1 MSDGSQVRNT
11 RIVYVEPNDAY
22 RASTTTSDGIKI
34 NKTLTPPLEDMCI
47 SFNLTAYVFSRTKP
61 KVSASKE
68 FFDTNNIRQWFNLE
82 WKTKEVNDLEK
93 EGKGKP
99 FSFLSGVNYGTD
111 DNPKEYLTTY
121 YTDISYENYGTNK
134 IVEGLGVESIQVS
147 FESWYTPTVTIK
159 FVDVRGS
166 AIFGNEEAIH
176 DKQGNLTADN
186 VFGCFMTI
194 PYPLFRLQIKGFLG
208 KPVTYQL
215 TCSDCKFDYNPR
227 TGNVE
232 ATVQFIGYT
241 YSLLTDIPIKYIV
254 AAPYMT
260 YVGQDYWDA
269 HKSSADWA
277 LDNGSQPPKLFDF
290 FQEIE
295 AALNMN
301 ATPSEEVSDEANQVA
316 RYNTE
321 KTALRDLLKAQQE
334 FVTAYLKLFSGYYD
348 NANDEGY
355 RQIVCFRKNKLEAGV
370 DDTTFEDMQEKYR
383 SFKTL
388 HDSYNADYASTALS
402 NDLLPDMGL
411 GKDKC
416 DYPNADNHHAFTIEY
431 KDGMVRTDVKFFKLT
446 NSGKTVNLQNIQD
459 YTWGKS
465 QKLIKENAQ
474 KLLKSGLTNPFD
486 SVVEEYCYI
495 LDLNVYT
502 NKIQS
507 RIDELNIKTHNT
519 QRRIDNQAEAQF
531 LTKIGFRPDIGN
543 VFKILMCHLET
554 FVHVMYHAAG
564 DIIDQANRGERSFAK
579 LGLQGAQNTD
589 YKDGVTKVGPW
600 PGVYKH
606 DTSNNS
612 SVSSNDS
619 DRTLAWV
626 GDFSNDFIEID
637 VVEGI
642 FGAVLRLMEEKYN
655 NTGSE
660 PDSNLYPFLPT
671 DLEMSSPFVDVRIEN
686 TIDNMAAQLAQR
698 GATLFGLLNG
708 SNISDE
714 MAAMMGRADAY
725 NYFLAFG
732 SAIAIEQDILNRVG
746 QNNLADVLVGIAM
759 CDSTYNSFGSL
770 NQNTGETHFCFEVD
784 NPVAY
789 GGMEREKRQPL
800 LRAEGNKFKYVYYG
814 LKQRDGN
821 ETIGAISSYVR
832 SNYRTD
838 RAIEFNEDHHEI
850 VYKSQSHTIEPKS
863 CVHAGNSKKALKTV
877 SALSKP
883 DDYIEKYVNRAMFNI
898 ITDDSKIARLEAID
912 KTARSGSLH
921 VGTYDVSED
930 FSALADRYWKVRDK
944 DVSHFFAKKSGY
956 GYYYL
961 SETIPNR
968 FTAAE
973 NVPEYNPEPAKRA
986 TLNDEGAWTVT
997 DNENKP
1003 LSVPATVVVSPN
1015 NESFLVSLFTH
1026 SFYYLQNEITD
1037 EATRKKVKMLLFLH
1051 AQWWSKDVMECFKS
1065 SNGCMEAV
1073 PYGYLLLLG
1082 GLLWRKRQSAD
1093 PIKYSASGHSWKT
1106 NTKDKTF
1113 FYKNDDNELAPRFLH
1128 NSTSTNYNIT
1138 VLSLLGGEYYPD
1150 INIQNQLIRLFE
1162 DFVDTNFTLISG
1174 YELQHNNGGKFKSC
1188 TATEINKDI
1197 IEYRKYR
1204 NEVKALDSY
1213 KEKSVASGAEY
1224 IKAHLNGN
1232 LPEIWSKYGYSGY
1245 SPDVV
1250 NGTTP
1255 TGDRPVI
1262 LYYKSDDSAIQGL
1275 YDKLLSKCVV
1285 ANVTHQ
1291 PLFENGAGKD
1301 ITFSASTYRRYVSS
1315 FVETLKKVVEN
1326 NQNSILQSDGKSS
1339 QGEGKDLR
1347 EFRMGIYYYCK
1358 ALWENWLVGENES
1371 SFDVNPFFKDN
1382 FIFIDSFYRNIYSQ
1396 LPMNCEHLVTIYN
1409 GSSDTTSL
1417 FSYMSNLI
1425 SKQRCI
1431 FFAVPDYIGFQG
1443 DDADYERM
1451 ADVFRPIPYQEMKKE
1466 LETSNKFVIIYTHKP
1481 SEHLYTEAN
1490 EFRWDGFDIWAAD
1503 GKSGEVE
1510 NNPPMIFKSDTLNP
1524 NPTGD
1529 YHVPSFGVA
1538 VNRQENTIFKNI
1550 SLTNRNP
1557 VQTEAAM
1564 VALSNIL
1571 DRAKNRSGAVTF
1583 HGQDMYNVFSSYS
1596 YQAEIEMMGD
1606 AQIQPLMYFQLLNVP
1621 MWRGTYMIFNVQHN
1635 MTPGNMSTKFKGMKL
1650 CATPIPFAAS
1660 YLTFLTPSD
1669 RDGYGISQGRGG
1681 YSGGVISLDSD
1692 YPKVDLNSAK
1702 DHFHDYPTYRPGV
1715 PLAMDD
1721 NKTTGLPVNQT
1732 LRKLFNAIVDE
1743 VEALGEGWTLHLIST
1758 GRGAGDLGNHS
1769 QGDAIDI
1776 CVTRDNGKTRIP
1788 RLGYQPEL
1796 LKVVDIIACNHLD
1809 VAGRVAIECG
1819 LPRQVLGKTGEALYK
1834 FDMLH
1839 LETNIAH
1846 SNSTKGGRQASTQ
1859 FPMWEWKNGAGST
1872 YTSNKTKGADFIK
1885 MAPPEFHAI
1894 AHRFYLKGGAQ
1905 EVIKRFPNYGN
1916 NQTIIDEFFNEF
1928 NTDSEVSGS
1937 ATFERWWN
1945 WTVSFE
1951 GKVKG
1956 DNKDYCGITPSARRS
1971 YEKYKGLASGA
1982 ANSLSAKTVGKGAF
1996 WDQFNLDKIKDP
2008 NVAIL
2013 CGWCVYWG
2021 NTTVIKRGLNGERN
2035 VADDVLPW
2043 FIGRQGKKGAC
2054 YSTLTPQDIDAINNT
2069 SNQKEL
2075 FNHIKYLLGRAIS
2088 TVVVNETWNGQK
2100 LSGPAGKVYSGYNRR
2115 WRSLEYNNIRNA
2127 DSVSQSEAKM
2137 ISAEELN
2144 KLWS

>member
-1 MSDGSQVRNT
+1 MSDESKVRNT
-11 RIVYVEPNDAY
+11 RIIYVEPNDAY
-22 RASTTTSDGIKI
+22 RASSTASDGTKI
-34 NKTLTPPLEDMCI
+34 EKTLTPPLEDMCI

-61 KVSASKE
+61 KVSAGKE
-68 FFDTNNIRQWFNLE
+68 FFDTDNIRQWFNLE

-99 FSFLSGVNYGTD
+99 FSFLSGVNYGTE

-121 YTDISYENYGTNK
+121 YTDISYENYGTSK

-159 FVDVRGS
+159 FIDVRGS

-194 PYPLFRLQIKGFLG
+194 PYPLFKLQIKGFLG

-241 YSLLTDIPIKYIV
+241 YSLLTDIPIKYII

-277 LDNGSQPPKLFDF
+277 LDNGSQPPKLFNF

-295 AALNMN
+295 AALNMK
-301 ATPSEEVSDEANQVA
+301 ASPSDEVSDEANQVA

-321 KTALRDLLKAQQE
+321 RTALRDLLKAQQE

-355 RQIVCFRKNKLEAGV
+355 RQVVCFRKNELKAGV
-370 DDTTFEDMQEKYR
+370 DDATFENMQEKYR

-416 DYPNADNHHAFTIEY
+416 EYPNSDNHHAFIIEY
-431 KDGMVRTDVKFFKLT
+431 KDGMVRKDVKFFKLT
-446 NSGKTVNLQNIQD
+446 EGGKQVNLQNIQD

-486 SVVEEYCYI
+486 STVEAYCYV
-495 LDLNVYT
+495 LDLNVYA

-507 RIDELNIKTHNT
+507 RIDDLNIKIHNT
-519 QRRIDNQAEAQF
+519 QRSIDNQAEAQF

-626 GDFSNDFIEID
+626 GDFSNDFIEMD

-642 FGAVLRLMEEKYN
+642 FGAVLRLMEEKYK

-671 DLEMSSPFVDVRIEN
+671 DLELSSPFVDVRIDN

-698 GATLFGLLNG
+698 GATLFGLMNG
-708 SNISDE
+708 SNISEE

-759 CDSTYNSFGSL
+759 CDSTYDSFGSL
-770 NQNTGETHFCFEVD
+770 NQNTGETRFCFETD
-784 NPVAY
+784 KPVAY
-789 GGMEREKRQPL
+789 GGMEREGRHPL
-800 LRAEGNKFKYVYYG
+800 IKAEDNNFKYVYYG

-821 ETIGAISSYVR
+821 ETIGAIPSYVR

-838 RAIEFNEDHHEI
+838 RAIEFKGDHHEV

-863 CVHAGNSKKALKTV
+863 CVHAGNSKKILRTQ
-877 SALSKP
+877 SDLSKP
-883 DDYIEKYVNRAMFNI
+883 DDYVEKYVNRAMFNI
-898 ITDDSKIARLEAID
+898 ITDGSKIARLEAID
-912 KTARSGSLH
+912 KNTRSGSLQ
-921 VGTYDVSED
+921 VGTYEVTED
-930 FSALADRYWKVRDK
+930 FSSLADRFWKVRDK
-944 DVSHFFAKKSGY
+944 DVSRFFAKKSGR

-986 TLNDEGAWTVT
+986 TLNDEGEWEVE
-997 DNENKP
+997 DNESKP

-1015 NESFLVSLFTH
+1015 NESLLISLFTH

-1037 EATRKKVKMLLFLH
+1037 EVVRKKVKMLLFLH
-1051 AQWWSKDVMECFKS
+1051 AQWWSNDVMECFKS

-1082 GLLWRKRQSAD
+1082 GLLWRKRQTTD
-1093 PIKYSASGHSWKT
+1093 PIKYSASGHSWKA

-1128 NSTSTNYNIT
+1128 SSASTNYGIS

-1162 DFVDTNFTLISG
+1162 EFVDTNFTLISG
-1174 YELQHNNGGKFKSC
+1174 YELQHNDGGKFKSC
-1188 TATEINKDI
+1188 TATQINKDI
-1197 IEYRKYR
+1197 TEYRKFR
-1204 NEVKALDSY
+1204 NEVKTLDLY

-1224 IKAHLNGN
+1224 IKAHLDGC

-1262 LYYKSDDSAIQGL
+1262 LYYKSDDSVIQGL

-1285 ANVTHQ
+1285 TNITHQ

-1301 ITFSASTYRRYVSS
+1301 ITFSASIYRRYVNS
-1315 FVETLKKVVEN
+1315 FVETLKKTVEN
-1326 NQNSILQSDGKSS
+1326 NQNSILQSNGKSS

-1358 ALWENWLVGENES
+1358 SLWENWLVGENEG

-1417 FSYMSNLI
+1417 FSYISNLI

-1431 FFAVPDYIGFQG
+1431 FFAVPDYIGFKG

-1451 ADVFRPIPYQEMKKE
+1451 ADVFRPVPYQEMKKE

-1481 SEHLYTEAN
+1481 SEHLYTDAS

-1529 YHVPSFGVA
+1529 YHVPSFGVS

-1596 YQAEIEMMGD
+1596 YQAEIEMMGN
-1606 AQIQPLMYFQLLNVP
+1606 AQIQPLMYFQLLNIP

-1650 CATPIPFAAS
+1650 CATPIPFATS
-1660 YLTFLTPSD
+1660 YMTYLTPND
-1669 RDGYGISQGRGG
+1669 RGYGISDGNGGFMGDGIYLQAEYQELSHKEDYYHMSENRGSGVTDEVKVGGRT
-1681 YSGGVISLDSD
+1681 I
-1692 YPKVDLNSAK
+1692 
-1702 DHFHDYPTYRPGV
+1702 
-1715 PLAMDD
+1715 
-1721 NKTTGLPVNQT
+1721 KTNET
-1732 LRKLFNAIVDE
+1732 LINLFNDLYEEIK
-1743 VEALGEGWTLHLIST
+1743 ALDEGWNIYVTNATVSTYSNSRSQHLK
-1758 GRGAGDLGNHS
+1758 
-1769 QGDAIDI
+1769 GDAIDI
-1776 CVTRDNGKTRIP
+1776 QIKKDGVVHNKSSEKP
-1788 RLGYQPEL
+1788 SPEL
-1796 LKVVDIIACNHLD
+1796 IKVIDMIYSIPKHRAVCGQVLLEYRFGEHTKFAEQGDAKHMYNVLHIALNSSCAQGGTTHNHIEVKICDAGGENAPTGDYFLQHVSLSFVS
-1809 VAGRVAIECG
+1809 VASRAYRSVGG
-1819 LPRQVLGKTGEALYK
+1819 LPLVRKEFYNFNSCDDTKSKELFDKVSTGYGAA
-1834 FDMLH
+1834 FD
-1839 LETNIAH
+1839 
-1846 SNSTKGGRQASTQ
+1846 
-1859 FPMWEWKNGAGST
+1859 
-1872 YTSNKTKGADFIK
+1872 
-1885 MAPPEFHAI
+1885 
-1894 AHRFYLKGGAQ
+1894 
-1905 EVIKRFPNYGN
+1905 
-1916 NQTIIDEFFNEF
+1916 
-1928 NTDSEVSGS
+1928 
-1937 ATFERWWN
+1937 RWWS
-1945 WTVSFE
+1945 WSKSWE
-1951 GKVKG
+1951 GKKADLSEIYGWTKDAETAYVADGGNINDSVNLKAYNYFWKR
-1956 DNKDYCGITPSARRS
+1956 NK
-1971 YEKYKGLASGA
+1971 L
-1982 ANSLSAKTVGKGAF
+1982 
-1996 WDQFNLDKIKDP
+1996 DQVRDG

-2013 CGWCVYWG
+2013 CMYILYWNG
-2021 NTTVIKRGLNGERN
+2021 NSSCIHFALDEKRFSSDEEVNMYSRC
-2035 VADDVLPW
+2035 
-2043 FIGRQGKKGAC
+2043 IGVGGNAPYGKLDNE
-2054 YSTLTPQDIDAINNT
+2054 TIRRINEHPNPKQLA
-2069 SNQKEL
+2069 NR
-2075 FNHIKYLLGRAIS
+2075 IKYHAGMLIVRAKTKS
-2088 TVVVNETWNGQK
+2088 GEDYCVKYKGHLRRWN
-2100 LSGPAGKVYSGYNRR
+2100 SIGYNYLYTNSELTTQPSRAEVETKLA
-2115 WRSLEYNNIRNA
+2115 SL
-2127 DSVSQSEAKM
+2127 
-2137 ISAEELN
+2137 
-2144 KLWS
+2144 W